1 MIRKLVFALS
11 LLGACFTGLVHALG
25 LGEATVKSSLNQPLA
40 AEIELVSIGE
50 LGIDEI
56 LPGLATREEF
66 LRAKVDRVYFLS
78 DLRFEVIENKKGNLA
93 VVLTTTKPVREPFL
107 NFLVEVIWPS
117 GRLLREYALLIDPPL
132 YNKEKVA
139 LVQTP
144 VVSQGNTVSQPVAE
158 TVSGDQLNIAEP
170 AKTSVAAI
178 NTTGQRGGTYGATTS
193 KDTLW
198 DIAIKARPNRS
209 VTPQQVMLS
218 IQDLNPKAFINQN
231 INKLKAGQV
240 LRLPALEQIKER
252 SSSQAITEVIAQ
264 NEAVRPKRTRSVAS
278 ATKKVSSTTSE
289 SSGSNK
295 DELKLVVASNQAN
308 TSNTANSGS
317 SMQAGNGRA
326 ESNEEMM
333 LALEKLD
340 KASLENTELNGR
352 VTDLEEQLQTLQR
365 ILALKNDQLANIQG
379 QMRANE
385 LAELVE
391 TVEVAAGT
399 EMGQTDVGKTA
410 LGPNES
416 MGPSK
421 AIDEPKAAPTEI
433 AKKVVAPVSS
443 PKISDPVPEK
453 AENIF
458 EVILNNPLYL
468 GLLVIGVIILL
479 AVLWLVSR
487 NNGLKEEEYYA
498 ENESEEDDAPSGEVS
513 ETDESEPQER
523 NENFDE
529 ISDFEAGDETELVDN
544 AFALDDEESSDLDSH
559 QDEREAE
566 DVIAEADVYI
576 AYGRLDQAANIL
588 ENAISAEPVRTDYRL
603 KLLEVYKDSND
614 AEAFNRQ
621 FSELEAIQDTNAIEE
636 ASQIRTELL
645 ENELVSL
652 EDKEQELAGSRQLED
667 ELEAQQE
674 HDAALETE
682 EAAIENDAKSF
693 DFDSVDEDET
703 DEVGLDVDFSSDELE
718 LDLDVDLELSQD
730 DEPSIT
736 EKEELESV
744 AEDQN
749 FASALE
755 ESEGDNLLGE
765 ELDAALSGDA
775 DLLDIDL
782 DDLDDVDLSGEL
794 DQETEI
800 DLSDDFSAE
809 LESTELD
816 LSTESDLTLGSELSL
831 AEEALPEAA
840 DEEEP
845 EAADEEEPVAA
856 DEEEPV
862 AVSDVVTDEALD
874 EVVSDEILD
883 EAVEAFSG
891 ADELADELG
900 DSDDFDFLDGT
911 DEASTKLDLARA
923 YIDMGDVDGAKDIL
937 EEVAKEG
944 SEEQQAEANDLLGSL
959 DA

>member
-25 LGEATVKSSLNQPLA
+25 LGEATVQSSLNQPLT
-40 AEIELVSIGE
+40 AEIELVSVGE
-50 LGIDEI
+50 LGLDEI

-107 NFLVEVIWPS
+107 NFIVEVIWPS

-132 YNKEKVA
+132 YSKEKA
-139 LVQTP
+139 APVQAP
-144 VVSQGNTVSQPVAE
+144 VVNQGHTSSQTSTE
-158 TVSGDQLNIAEP
+158 KVSGDQLNMAAP
-170 AKTSVAAI
+170 VKTSVAAI
-178 NTTGQRGGTYGATTS
+178 NPAGQNSGTYGATTA

-198 DIAIKARPNRS
+198 EIAIKARPNRS

-240 LRLPALEQIKER
+240 LRLPTLEQIKER
-252 SSSQAITEVIAQ
+252 SSNQAIIEVIGQ

-278 ATKKVSSTTSE
+278 TTKKVTSNTSE
-289 SSGSNK
+289 SSGSNN
-295 DELKLVVASNQAN
+295 DELKLVVASNQGN
-308 TSNTANSGS
+308 ISNTANSGS
-317 SMQAGNGRA
+317 STEAGNGRA

-385 LAELVE
+385 LATLNEAAEVSEGTGGSE
-391 TVEVAAGT
+391 TLLDEATLA
-399 EMGQTDVGKTA
+399 Q
-410 LGPNES
+410 NEK
-416 MGPSK
+416 MGPPKVIEESK
-421 AIDEPKAAPTEI
+421 AVSSEA
-433 AKKVVAPVSS
+433 AKKEVSPVPISE
-443 PKISDPVPEK
+443 ISDPVPEK
-453 AENIF
+453 SENIF
-458 EVILNNPLYL
+458 DMVLNNPLYL
-468 GLLVIGVIILL
+468 GLLLVGVIILL
-479 AVLWLVSR
+479 CVLWLVSR

-498 ENESEEDDAPSGEVS
+498 QSEDEADGGHSDEVS
-513 ETDESEPQER
+513 ETDDSEFQER
-523 NENFDE
+523 NENIGE
-529 ISDFEAGDETELVDN
+529 ISDFAADDESELVDN
-544 AFALDDEESSDLDSH
+544 AFALDDEGDAELDSH
-559 QDEREAE
+559 QDERESE

-576 AYGRLDQAANIL
+576 AYGRLDQAASIL

-614 AEAFNRQ
+614 VEAFNRQ
-621 FSELEAIQDTNAIEE
+621 FSELEAIQDVSAIEE
-636 ASQIRTELL
+636 ATQIRTELL

-652 EDKEQELAGSRQLED
+652 EDKEQELAESRKLEED
-667 ELEAQQE
+667 LESQQE
-674 HDAALETE
+674 HDAALEAE
-682 EAAIENDAKSF
+682 EAAIENDEKSF
-693 DFDSVDEDET
+693 DFDSVDDKSDAD
-703 DEVGLDVDFSSDELE
+703 DEVGLDVDFSSEELE
-718 LDLDVDLELSQD
+718 LDLDVDLDLSQD
-730 DEPSIT
+730 DEPSIA
-736 EKEELESV
+736 EKEELEFE
-744 AEDQN
+744 ADDLN

-755 ESEGDNLLGE
+755 ENDGDSLLGE
-765 ELDAALSGDA
+765 ELDAPLSEDA
-775 DLLDIDL
+775 DLLNLDL
-782 DDLDDVDLSGEL
+782 EDADSLNLDLEDVDLSGEL

-800 DLSDDFSAE
+800 ELSDDFSAE
-809 LESTELD
+809 LESAELD
-816 LSTESDLTLGSELSL
+816 LPPESDLPLGSELSL
-831 AEEALPEAA
+831 SEDAVLEVV
-840 DEEEP
+840 DEEES
-845 EAADEEEPVAA
+845 
-856 DEEEPV
+856 V
-862 AVSDVVTDEALD
+862 AVSDVVTAEVLE

-883 EAVEAFSG
+883 EAVDAFSN
-891 ADELADELG
+891 ADELADNLG

-944 SEEQQAEANDLLGSL
+944 SEEQQTEANDLLGSL
-959 DA
+959 DV

>member
-25 LGEATVKSSLNQPLA
+25 LGEATVKSSLNQPLT
-40 AEIELVSIGE
+40 AEIELVRVGE
-50 LGIDEI
+50 LGVDEI

-132 YNKEKVA
+132 YSKEKA
-139 LVQTP
+139 APVQAP
-144 VVSQGNTVSQPVAE
+144 VVSQTKTVSQPVGQSP
-158 TVSGDQLNIAEP
+158 VGDQLNVAGQT
-170 AKTSVAAI
+170 KTSVAAI
-178 NTTGQRGGTYGATTS
+178 NATDQSGGTYGATTA

-198 DIAIKARPNRS
+198 EIAVKARPNRS

-218 IQDLNPKAFINQN
+218 IQDLNPKAFIKQN

-240 LRLPALEQIKER
+240 LRLPTLEQIKER
-252 SSSQAITEVIAQ
+252 SSSQAIIEVIAQ

-278 ATKKVSSTTSE
+278 AAKKESSNVGQP
-289 SSGSNK
+289 SGSNA

-317 SMQAGNGRA
+317 STQAGNGRA

-385 LAELVE
+385 LAVLDK
-391 TVEVAAGT
+391 TVEVSVETNTAQQGA
-399 EMGQTDVGKTA
+399 EQPA
-410 LGPNES
+410 LGQVEN
-416 MGPSK
+416 MGPPEVANKSK
-421 AIDEPKAAPTEI
+421 AVPKAA
-433 AKKVVAPVSS
+433 KPVSS
-443 PKISDPVPEK
+443 PEANDLVPKK
-453 AENIF
+453 AQNIF
-458 EVILNNPLYL
+458 ETVLSNPLYI

-498 ENESEEDDAPSGEVS
+498 QNAEAEDEGETNS
-513 ETDESEPQER
+513 DEMFEASDSEPQEF
-523 NENFDE
+523 NENLDE
-529 ISDFEAGDETELVDN
+529 VNDFVADDENELVGSDF
-544 AFALDDEESSDLDSH
+544 ALADDSDVSGLDSH
-559 QDEREAE
+559 EDEREAE

-588 ENAISAEPVRTDYRL
+588 ESAISAEPVRTDYRL

-614 AEAFNRQ
+614 SEAFNRQ
-621 FSELEAIQDTNAIEE
+621 FSELEAIQDVSAIEE
-636 ASQIRTELL
+636 ATQIRTELL
-645 ENELVSL
+645 EKELVSL
-652 EDKEQELAGSRQLED
+652 EDKEQELSDSRQTEEALEST
-667 ELEAQQE
+667 LE
-674 HDAALETE
+674 HGAALEI
-682 EAAIENDAKSF
+682 EAAALENEETEIEGDAKSF
-693 DFDSVDEDET
+693 DFDSVNDSG
-703 DEVGLDVDFSSDELE
+703 EVSLDVDFSSDELE
-718 LDLDVDLELSQD
+718 LDLDVDLDLAQEGELSA
-730 DEPSIT
+730 DE
-736 EKEELESV
+736 
-744 AEDQN
+744 
-749 FASALE
+749 
-755 ESEGDNLLGE
+755 EGDLGLEADDQSTILEIEETEDAGLLVE
-765 ELDAALSGDA
+765 ELDTPLAEETE
-775 DLLDIDL
+775 LLGL
-782 DDLDDVDLSGEL
+782 DLDDVDLAGEL

-800 DLSDDFSAE
+800 ALSDDLSA
-809 LESTELD
+809 ELD
-816 LSTESDLTLGSELSL
+816 LSVALDSSLDSELSL
-831 AEEALPEAA
+831 SEEGSLLQSTE
-840 DEEEP
+840 DL
-845 EAADEEEPVAA
+845 DSV
-856 DEEEPV
+856 V
-862 AVSDVVTDEALD
+862 VSGVVTEEVLDEA
-874 EVVSDEILD
+874 VSDEILD
-883 EAVEAFSG
+883 EAVEAFGG
-891 ADELADELG
+891 ADDLADDLG

-944 SEEQQAEANDLLGSL
+944 SEEQQTEAKDLLGSL

>member
-25 LGEATVKSSLNQPLA
+25 LGEATVKSSLNQPLT
-40 AEIELVSIGE
+40 AEIELVSIGA

-78 DLRFEVIENKKGNLA
+78 DIRFEVIENKKGNLA

-132 YNKEKVA
+132 YSEEKAA

-144 VVSQGNTVSQPVAE
+144 VVSQRNTVSQPVAE

-170 AKTSVAAI
+170 VKTSVAAI
-178 NTTGQRGGTYGATTS
+178 NATGQSSGTYGATTS

-198 DIAIKARPNRS
+198 EIAIKARPNRS

-218 IQDLNPKAFINQN
+218 IQDLNPKAFINKN

-240 LRLPALEQIKER
+240 LRLPTLEKIKER
-252 SSSQAITEVIAQ
+252 SSSQAIIEVIAQ
-264 NEAVRPKRTRSVAS
+264 NEATRPKRTRSVAS
-278 ATKKVSSTTSE
+278 ATKKVSSNTSE
-289 SSGSNK
+289 SLDSKK

-317 SMQAGNGRA
+317 STQAGNGRA

-385 LAELVE
+385 LAGLDEA
-391 TVEVAAGT
+391 VAVIAGT
-399 EMGQTDVGKTA
+399 ETGQADVGGTT
-410 LGPNES
+410 LGQNEN

-421 AIDEPKAAPTEI
+421 VIEEPKSAPSEMTKNV
-433 AKKVVAPVSS
+433 AAPVSN
-443 PKISDPVPEK
+443 PEISNPVSEKPE
-453 AENIF
+453 I
-458 EVILNNPLYL
+458 ILNNPLYL

-487 NNGLKEEEYYA
+487 NNALKEEEYYA
-498 ENESEEDDAPSGEVS
+498 ENDNEEDDDHSGELS
-513 ETDESEPQER
+513 EVDESEPQER
-523 NENFDE
+523 NESFDE
-529 ISDFEAGDETELVDN
+529 ISDFDAGDEGELVEN
-544 AFALDDEESSDLDSH
+544 VFALNDEERSDLDSH

-576 AYGRLDQAANIL
+576 AYGRLDQATNIL

-603 KLLEVYKDSND
+603 KLLEVYKDSHD
-614 AEAFNRQ
+614 TEAFNRQ
-621 FSELEAIQDTNAIEE
+621 FSELEAIQDASAIEE
-636 ASQIRTELL
+636 ASQIRAELL

-652 EDKEQELAGSRQLED
+652 EDKAQELTGSRQLED
-667 ELEAQQE
+667 ALGTQQE

-693 DFDSVDEDET
+693 DFDREDDIDET
-703 DEVGLDVDFSSDELE
+703 GLEVDFSSDELE
-718 LDLDVDLELSQD
+718 LDLDLDLSQD
-730 DEPSIT
+730 DEPSIA
-736 EKEELESV
+736 EKEELVSE
-744 AEDQN
+744 ADDQN
-749 FASALE
+749 FASVLE
-755 ESEGDNLLGE
+755 ESEGDSLLGE
-765 ELDAALSGDA
+765 EFDAPLSDDA

-782 DDLDDVDLSGEL
+782 EDIDLSGEL

-800 DLSDDFSAE
+800 DLSDDFSTE

-816 LSTESDLTLGSELSL
+816 LSLGSELSL
-831 AEEALPEAA
+831 PEEALLEA
-840 DEEEP
+840 
-845 EAADEEEPVAA
+845 VG
-856 DEEEPV
+856 EEEPV
-862 AVSDVVTDEALD
+862 AVSDVVTDEILD

>member
-25 LGEATVKSSLNQPLA
+25 LGEATVQSSLNQPLT
-40 AEIELVSIGE
+40 AEIELVSVGE

-132 YNKEKVA
+132 YSEEKTA
-139 LVQTP
+139 PVQAP
-144 VVSQGNTVSQPVAE
+144 VVSQPQAQ
-158 TVSGDQLNIAEP
+158 TVSGDQLNIAAP
-170 AKTSVAAI
+170 TKTSVVAI
-178 NTTGQRGGTYGATTS
+178 NTTGQGGGTYGATTAN
-193 KDTLW
+193 DTLW
-198 DIAIKARPNRS
+198 EIAVKARPNRS

-218 IQDLNPKAFINQN
+218 IQDLNPKAFIKEN

-240 LRLPALEQIKER
+240 LRLPTLEQIKER
-252 SSSQAITEVIAQ
+252 SSNQAIIEVIAQ
-264 NEAVRPKRTRSVAS
+264 NEAARSKRTRSVVSTA
-278 ATKKVSSTTSE
+278 KKTPNTSQ
-289 SSGSNK
+289 SSGSNE
-295 DELKLVVASNQAN
+295 DELKLMVASKQAN
-308 TSNTANSGS
+308 ASNTANSGS
-317 SMQAGNGRA
+317 STQAGNGRA
-326 ESNEEMM
+326 ESSEEMM

-352 VTDLEEQLQTLQR
+352 VSDLEEQLQTLQR

-385 LAELVE
+385 LAEADAGIETAQAVVE
-391 TVEVAAGT
+391 QPAIGST
-399 EMGQTDVGKTA
+399 E
-410 LGPNES
+410 N

-421 AIDEPKAAPTEI
+421 VVEAPEAAPE
-433 AKKVVAPVSS
+433 KVVE
-443 PKISDPVPEK
+443 PVPSSQTTVPVPVK
-453 AENIF
+453 SENFF
-458 EVILNNPLYL
+458 EVVLNNPLYL
-468 GLLVIGVIILL
+468 GLLVIGVLILL

-487 NNGLKEEEYYA
+487 NNALKEQEYYA
-498 ENESEEDDAPSGEVS
+498 QSESDDEGSHD
-513 ETDESEPQER
+513 ETVFGAGDSEPQEIS
-523 NENFDE
+523 ENFDE
-529 ISDFEAGDETELVDN
+529 VDDFVADDENELVETDFTIADETSV
-544 AFALDDEESSDLDSH
+544 SDLDAH
-559 QDEREAE
+559 GEERETE

-588 ENAISAEPVRTDYRL
+588 ENAISADPVRTDYRL

-621 FSELEAIQDTNAIEE
+621 FSELEAIQDTSAIEE
-636 ASQIRTELL
+636 AAQIRTELL

-652 EDKEQELAGSRQLED
+652 EDKEQELADSRQLEE
-667 ELEAQQE
+667 ELEAKLE
-674 HDAALETE
+674 HGAALEAEVAALENE
-682 EAAIENDAKSF
+682 EAEIGDDTTSF
-693 DFDSVDEDET
+693 DFDSVDEADEA
-703 DEVGLDVDFSSDELE
+703 GLDVDFSSDELE
-718 LDLDVDLELSQD
+718 LDLDVDLDLAQEDGVSAVEVD
-730 DEPSIT
+730 DSGLDSDEQNVT
-736 EKEELESV
+736 AELE
-744 AEDQN
+744 EIQN
-749 FASALE
+749 DSL
-755 ESEGDNLLGE
+755 
-765 ELDAALSGDA
+765 LSGDLDEDSLEGA
-775 DLLDIDL
+775 ELLDL
-782 DDLDDVDLSGEL
+782 DLDDVDLSAEL

-800 DLSDDFSAE
+800 ELSDDFSAE
-809 LESTELD
+809 LESTELS
-816 LSTESDLTLGSELSL
+816 LS
-831 AEEALPEAA
+831 PEADSSLESERSLSEEETLLGGA
-840 DEEEP
+840 DEESL
-845 EAADEEEPVAA
+845 
-856 DEEEPV
+856 V
-862 AVSDVVTDEALD
+862 AVSNDVDSDNVLGDIVTDEVLD

-891 ADELADELG
+891 ADELADGLG

-959 DA
+959 DT